1 MNTLD
6 DDDRFSIDPAKLP
19 KQLDLELPA
28 PVFEQLNKISAKTG
42 RSIDELILEIL
53 DSHLPP
59 Y

>member
-1 MNTLD
+1 MSTL

-19 KQLDLELPA
+19 RQLDVELSEA
-28 PVFEQLNKISAKTG
+28 VFEQLNKIVAETG

>member
-1 MNTLD
+1 MSTLD
-6 DDDRFSIDPAKLP
+6 DDDRFSIDPTKLP

-28 PVFEQLNKISAKTG
+28 PVFEQLNKIAAETG